1 MTPTLRSAVIA
12 DALAVLALW
21 QEAAAEPSHT
31 DDEDS
36 LRRLMERDPEALIV
50 AESEGHIVGSV
61 IAAWDGWRGSV
72 YRLAVAPDHRHAGL
86 GRRLM
91 SEAEERLA
99 EAGARRLQAIVIE
112 SSAQA
117 TRFWRA
123 IGWEQQVERLRF
135 VKG

>member
-1 MTPTLRSAVIA
+1 MTPTIRSAGIA
-12 DALAVLALW
+12 DVPAMLALW
-21 QEAAAEPSHT
+21 LEAAAEPSHT
-31 DDEDS
+31 DDEES
-36 LRRLMERDPEALIV
+36 LRRLIERDPKALIV
-50 AESEGHIVGSV
+50 AESENRIVGSV

-72 YRLAVAPDHRHAGL
+72 YRLAVAPDHRRAGL

-99 EAGARRLQAIVIE
+99 EAGARRLQAIVVE
-112 SSAQA
+112 SDAQA
-117 TRFWRA
+117 TGFWRA